1 MTNTI
6 ELPSIP
12 LKPVMIGKIRNMEL
26 TIDEDLDGVYEK
38 TLEEFTMDG
47 TVKNFKKEIIT
58 IGTKTHCSMQQLE
71 RLDDMARPKKMALIH
86 VNRTLRK
93 DKNNVLKKY
102 KQRRWIMPEP
112 GDVINL

>member
-1 MTNTI
+1 MFTPTASKLYTNA
-6 ELPSIP
+6 
-12 LKPVMIGKIRNMEL
+12 
-26 TIDEDLDGVYEK
+26 DLLVHDAY
-38 TLEEFTMDG
+38 TQDG
-47 TVKNFKKEIIT
+47 TVKNFRNETIT
-58 IGTKTHCSMQQLE
+58 IGTKTHCSIQQLE

-93 DKNNVLKKY
+93 NKNEILKKY